1 MPRIEVETG
10 QLHTAGGRQAALAE
24 HVVGLCGSLEAAG
37 NAAAGAAGEPGTA
50 AAIADCAGAWS
61 ASLRLFSASVAG
73 LANNVGAAGSAYLST
88 DETAITGPA
97 R

>member
-10 QLHTAGGRQAALAE
+10 QLHAAGGRQAALAE

-50 AAIADCAGAWS
+50 AAIADCAGRGPPRS
-61 ASLRLFSASVAG
+61 LFSASVAG
-73 LANNVGAAGSAYLST
+73 LASNVGAAGVAYLST
-88 DETAITGPA
+88 DATAIAGPA